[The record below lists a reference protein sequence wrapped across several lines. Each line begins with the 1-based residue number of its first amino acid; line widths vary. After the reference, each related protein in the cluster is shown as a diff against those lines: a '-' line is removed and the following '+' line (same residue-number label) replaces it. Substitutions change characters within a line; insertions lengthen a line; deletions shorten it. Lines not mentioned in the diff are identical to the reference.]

1 MHNDSLIQDSNYVDE
16 VLNMMMKSWTTIG
29 MNLISL
35 VEKGHKYTTNK
46 TNHHKRA
53 YFRIHENHISTRVPI
68 KLNQAMAF
76 FVQKKRLKAFHFF
89 KKNGDTNGSKKECF
103 NS

>member
-35 VEKGHKYTTNK
+35 VEKGHK
-46 TNHHKRA
+46 
-53 YFRIHENHISTRVPI
+53 
-68 KLNQAMAF
+68 
-76 FVQKKRLKAFHFF
+76 
-89 KKNGDTNGSKKECF
+89 
-103 NS
+103 

>member
-1 MHNDSLIQDSNYVDE
+1 MFQ
-16 VLNMMMKSWTTIG
+16 K
-29 MNLISL
+29 
-35 VEKGHKYTTNK
+35 
-46 TNHHKRA
+46 
-53 YFRIHENHISTRVPI
+53 NHISTRVSI

-76 FVQKKRLKAFHFF
+76 FVQKERLKAFHFF